1 MKRVAVLA
9 GMLVLVA
16 CPLTAQR
23 AGQFEAGAFGAYT
36 RYDPAFGLGQK
47 PGGGVRLGYFLN
59 NFIGVEGDVLFQPE
73 YTVTP
78 PGGTANT
85 LQPLIAGA
93 SLVVNALRAPRL
105 TVYALGGYSLLDF
118 GTRAPYH
125 FTDNA
130 LHGGAGIRVFLT
142 NRIALRVEGRAIITP
157 STKSAFG
164 FQSVTHYLGTAGL
177 SVLHLGSVRKDS
189 DGDGVADN
197 KDACPGT
204 PAGVIVDQRGCPLDA
219 DQDGVPDGLDKC
231 PGTPA
236 GAHVDATGCPT
247 DADGDGVADGL
258 DQCPNTPTGVKVDA
272 KGCPIDSDA
281 DGVPD
286 GIDQCPNTP
295 TGVAV
300 DAKGCPQDADGDGVP
315 DGLDKCPNTPKG
327 ATVDA
332 SGCPLDSDLDGV
344 PDGIDQCP
352 NTPAGTKVDATGC
365 PLPVE
370 AVRTPTPAPQAAA
383 PAKCPPA
390 PPGSQVDANGCLVL
404 FAPEPARPATPG
416 APAPRPTLVLRGV
429 NFETGRSVLTRDS
442 YLVLD
447 AVAASLVA
455 NPEIRIEVAGYTDS
469 TGTKF
474 SNLRLSQARAAA
486 VRFYLARKGVA
497 PMRMVAKGYGGSG
510 YVAPNSTAS
519 GRAQNR
525 RVELHKLP

>member
-1 MKRVAVLA
+1 EYDLGGTRPEPASRAAPAAMRRVAVLA
-9 GMLVLVA
+9 GTLVLVA
-16 CPLTAQR
+16 RPLTAQR

-105 TVYALGGYSLLDF
+105 TLYALGGYSLLDF

-130 LHGGAGIRVFLT
+130 VHGGAGIRLFLT
-142 NRIALRVEGRAIITP
+142 NRIAVRVEGRAIVTP
-157 STKSAFG
+157 STKSNFG
-164 FQSVTHYLGTAGL
+164 FQSVTHYLGTIGL
-177 SVLHLGSVRKDS
+177 SVLHLATLRNDS
-189 DGDGVADN
+189 DGDGVPDS

-204 PAGVIVDQRGCPLDA
+204 PAGAVVDQRGCPLDA
-219 DQDGVPDGLDKC
+219 DQ
-231 PGTPA
+231 
-236 GAHVDATGCPT
+236 
-247 DADGDGVADGL
+247 
-258 DQCPNTPTGVKVDA
+258 
-272 KGCPIDSDA
+272 
-281 DGVPD
+281 
-286 GIDQCPNTP
+286 
-295 TGVAV
+295 
-300 DAKGCPQDADGDGVP
+300 
-315 DGLDKCPNTPKG
+315 
-327 ATVDA
+327 
-332 SGCPLDSDLDGV
+332 DGV

-370 AVRTPTPAPQAAA
+370 AVRAPTAQAAA

-404 FAPEPARPATPG
+404 FAPEPARPTAPG
-416 APAPRPTLVLRGV
+416 APAPRPTLILRGV

-455 NPEIRIEVAGYTDS
+455 NPEIRIEVGGYTDS

-497 PMRMVAKGYGGSG
+497 PVRMVAKGYGASG
-510 YVAPNSTAS
+510 YIAPNSTAA
-519 GRAQNR
+519 GPAQNR